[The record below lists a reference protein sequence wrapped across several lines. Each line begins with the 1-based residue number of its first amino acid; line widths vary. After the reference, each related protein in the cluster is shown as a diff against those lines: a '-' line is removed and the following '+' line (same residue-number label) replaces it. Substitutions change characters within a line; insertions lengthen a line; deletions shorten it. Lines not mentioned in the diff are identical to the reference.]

1 MKLLQRGVYLDGF
14 GMNWAVMLL
23 LACLVNGSHPVLV
36 YSQGVTPE
44 SARVKAM
51 VQKGIKF
58 LNGYEHKAKTQSNTV
73 DDHLGTVGGRALR
86 ALAIAKYHEV
96 YKIPG
101 GKSNRHVATALQD
114 CRAIAGNPKKLPDAE
129 GKMNLS
135 AADIGGQML
144 VVSQF
149 TLYGDVNRG
158 RRPSFVGA
166 AAPEAASPLFDE
178 FAGLCREYGPVAEGK
193 FGAMMEVELVNDGP
207 VTLILER

>member
-1 MKLLQRGVYLDGF
+1 MRVVVQRVSKAQVQVEGKVVGVIGTGLL
-14 GMNWAVMLL
+14 
-23 LACLVNGSHPVLV
+23 VLV
-36 YSQGVTPE
+36 GFAPE
-44 SARVKAM
+44 DGHD
-51 VQKGIKF
+51 Q
-58 LNGYEHKAKTQSNTV
+58 
-73 DDHLGTVGGRALR
+73 LR
-86 ALAIAKYHEV
+86 WMAE
-96 YKIPG
+96 
-101 GKSNRHVATALQD
+101 
-114 CRAIAGNPKKLPDAE
+114 KLWGLRIFPDAE

-166 AAPEAASPLFDE
+166 AAPEAASPLFEE
-178 FAGLCREYGPVAEGK
+178 FAGMCRQYGSVAEGN